1 MEGSER
7 SLGSDLEDCAT
18 AKDTRIGTAILC
30 DAVEA
35 AVSAQR
41 KSTDRSLTFG
51 VPKAVDNRQ
60 RTLRRDLEHRALT
73 KGAAICGGP
82 KQTSVGALHEGI
94 RKGSAVR
101 SIKAHKTVERLRMR
115 GNRHRGAERY
125 KQENL
130 FPAAWFRHRNPP

>member
-1 MEGSER
+1 MKGGER
-7 SLGSDLEDCAT
+7 SFGSNLKDCAA
-18 AKDTRIGTAILC
+18 AKNTRIGTAILG

-41 KSTDRSLTFG
+41 KSTNRSLPFG

-60 RTLRRDLEHRALT
+60 RALRRDLEHRALT

-94 RKGSAVR
+94 RKGAAVSA
-101 SIKAHKTVERLRMR
+101 IKAHETVESLRMR
-115 GNRHRGAERY
+115 GNRHRCA
-125 KQENL
+125 KQ
-130 FPAAWFRHRNPP
+130 PKQDNP